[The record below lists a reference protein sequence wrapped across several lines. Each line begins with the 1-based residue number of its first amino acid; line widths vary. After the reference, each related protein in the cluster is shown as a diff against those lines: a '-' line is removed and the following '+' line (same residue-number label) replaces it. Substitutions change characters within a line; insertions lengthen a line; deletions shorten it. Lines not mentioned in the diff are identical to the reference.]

1 MIDALIVIVHS
12 HGQGL
17 LCQVLTDDEFVQI
30 FINLFRGRWRLPV
43 WSSYSRLSRT
53 EFRFCSS
60 CVGLFR
66 VIFGQDNEEVRAFV
80 ALDEPRGRHELVDV
94 LARRA
99 ALGADLKE
107 ERKWVK
113 EVIY

>member
-43 WSSYSRLSRT
+43 WSSYSRLSST

-80 ALDEPRGRHELVDV
+80 ALDETGRGNKLVDV
-94 LARRA
+94 FARSPTFRT
-99 ALGADLKE
+99 DL
-107 ERKWVK
+107 
-113 EVIY
+113 